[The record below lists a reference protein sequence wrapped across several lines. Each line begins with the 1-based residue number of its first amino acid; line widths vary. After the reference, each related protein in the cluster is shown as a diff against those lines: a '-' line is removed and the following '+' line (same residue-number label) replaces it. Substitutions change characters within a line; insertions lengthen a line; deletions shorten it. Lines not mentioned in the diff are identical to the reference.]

1 MLEGGFIVLQRK
13 ILSWDWYKD
22 SNTKAVF
29 LHLLLTANYEP
40 GEWRGVKIKAGQRIT
55 SISKL
60 SNELDLSFKEIR
72 TALKHLQKTGEVA
85 CESTSQYTVIT
96 IKNYERYQK
105 AASATASNAA
115 SGKANKYRGKQTF
128 EKQASRKAIEAANG
142 KSLEYVET
150 EGFNCYYSKDS
161 ANKSAIN
168 KAINGQAYGQQRN
181 NTTKQQYKKKINKRK
196 SGAPASPLCGGEP
209 SRRVPDAFKERF
221 GDDYEAYEEWA
232 NQ

>member
-96 IKNYERYQK
+96 IKNYEKYQK
-105 AASATASNAA
+105 AANATASNAA
-115 SGKANKYRGKQTF
+115 SSKA
-128 EKQASRKAIEAANG
+128 
-142 KSLEYVET
+142 
-150 EGFNCYYSKDS
+150 SK
-161 ANKSAIN
+161 
-168 KAINGQAYGQQRN
+168 GQARGN
-181 NTTKQQYKKKINKRK
+181 KGTIITKQQINNK
-196 SGAPASPLCGGEP
+196 GAAASPKKGEP
-209 SRRVPDAFKERF
+209 ARRVPDAFKERF

>member
-1 MLEGGFIVLQRK
+1 MLESGFIVLQRK

-22 SNTKAVF
+22 SNTKTVF
-29 LHLLLTANYEP
+29 LHLLFTSNYEP
-40 GEWRGVKIKAGQRIT
+40 GEWRGVKIKVGQRIT

-115 SGKANKYRGKQTF
+115 SSKA
-128 EKQASRKAIEAANG
+128 
-142 KSLEYVET
+142 
-150 EGFNCYYSKDS
+150 SK
-161 ANKSAIN
+161 
-168 KAINGQAYGQQRN
+168 GQARGN
-181 NTTKQQYKKKINKRK
+181 KGTIITKQQINNK
-196 SGAPASPLCGGEP
+196 GAAASPKKGEP
-209 SRRVPDAFKERF
+209 ARRVPDAFKERF